1 LDLCLIFR
9 RFLLSLLILFFF
21 HLALMA
27 AAGVELGLKLCGGCG
42 FGELGTG
49 GMMAAL
55 APRF

>member
-1 LDLCLIFR
+1 
-9 RFLLSLLILFFF
+9 LSLLILFFF

-27 AAGVELGLKLCGGCG
+27 AAGAELGLELCGGCG